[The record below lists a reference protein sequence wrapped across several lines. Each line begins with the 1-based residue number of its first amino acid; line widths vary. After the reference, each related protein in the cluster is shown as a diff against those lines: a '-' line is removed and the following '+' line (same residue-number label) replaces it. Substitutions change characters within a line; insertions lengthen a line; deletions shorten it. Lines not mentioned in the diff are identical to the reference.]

1 MSWKMRLE
9 SVSESVNDHL
19 RLRNDYLVAEN
30 RILRHQIDGRVQ
42 LTDRERKALAELS
55 AELGK
60 QALEAIATVARP
72 DTILAWNR
80 TFADQ
85 QVDTSKPPQSV
96 GRPRLGKAIEDLV
109 VCMARE
115 NRTWGYDRI
124 QGALTHL
131 GYTIS
136 DRAVGH
142 ILKRHGISPAPERHR
157 TVTWR
162 EFIRSHLDMW
172 LATDFFNR
180 EIWSWCGLLV
190 SCLLSFLHWGRHHIR
205 SVSYQT
211 RQDRRSFVRQ
221 ALEWS
226 AHRCRRGGFVKRW
239 PDPKRS
245 NVAKVCGGIW
255 RLHVSSVRS
264 ADPDPQTWVRWS
276 SCLLSIPNRYAM
288 DPLDGILVFVDSSG
302 TTIAKPHECL
312 MARIPFVRLS
322 KAIKDAARG

>member
-55 AELGK
+55 AELGTR
-60 QALEAIATVARP
+60 ALEAIATVARP

-85 QVDTSKPPQSV
+85 QVDTSEPHQSV
-96 GRPRLGKAIEDLV
+96 GCPRVDKEIEDLV

-131 GYTIS
+131 GYMIS

-142 ILKRHGISPAPERHR
+142 IFKRHSISPAPERHR
-157 TVTWR
+157 AVTWR
-162 EFIRSHLDMW
+162 ELSGPTW
-172 LATDFFNR
+172 T
-180 EIWSWCGLLV
+180 CGWPPTSSTVKSGVGVGCSSLV
-190 SCLLSFLHWGRHHIR
+190 C
-205 SVSYQT
+205 
-211 RQDRRSFVRQ
+211 
-221 ALEWS
+221 
-226 AHRCRRGGFVKRW
+226 
-239 PDPKRS
+239 
-245 NVAKVCGGIW
+245 
-255 RLHVSSVRS
+255 
-264 ADPDPQTWVRWS
+264 
-276 SCLLSIPNRYAM
+276 
-288 DPLDGILVFVDSSG
+288 
-302 TTIAKPHECL
+302 
-312 MARIPFVRLS
+312 
-322 KAIKDAARG
+322 

>member
-55 AELGK
+55 AELGTR
-60 QALEAIATVARP
+60 ALEAIATVARP

-131 GYTIS
+131 GYMIS
-136 DRAVGH
+136 DQAVGH
-142 ILKRHGISPAPERHR
+142 ILKRHGISPGPERHR
-157 TVTWR
+157 TVTWQ
-162 EFIRSHLDMW
+162 EFVRSHLDMW
-172 LATDFFNR
+172 LATDFFTS
-180 EIWSWCGLLV
+180 ESWRGVGLLI
-190 SCLLSFLHWGRHHIR
+190 SSLLCFIHVARHQSHTVGTTLHQHVQQMR
-205 SVSYQT
+205 SLVL
-211 RQDRRSFVRQ
+211 RS
-221 ALEWS
+221 LEVS
-226 AHRCRRGGFVKRW
+226 AHRQPWIRVVK
-239 PDPKRS
+239 K
-245 NVAKVCGGIW
+245 VA
-255 RLHVSSVRS
+255 R
-264 ADPDPQTWVRWS
+264 
-276 SCLLSIPNRYAM
+276 
-288 DPLDGILVFVDSSG
+288 
-302 TTIAKPHECL
+302 
-312 MARIPFVRLS
+312 
-322 KAIKDAARG
+322 

>member
-1 MSWKMRLE
+1 MSDVVAQVERGMSWKMRLE

-19 RLRNDYLVAEN
+19 RLRNDYLMAEN

-42 LTDRERKALAELS
+42 LTDSKRKALAELS
-55 AELGK
+55 AELGTR
-60 QALEAIATVARP
+60 ALEAIATVARP

-142 ILKRHGISPAPERHR
+142 ILKRHGISPGPERHR

-226 AHRCRRGGFVKRW
+226 AHGCRWGGFVKALA
-239 PDPKRS
+239 RS
-245 NVAKVCGGIW
+245 QALQC
-255 RLHVSSVRS
+255 SESVRGHMAS
-264 ADPDPQTWVRWS
+264 ACVFCEERRPGSPAMGQVVV
-276 SCLLSIPNRYAM
+276 LSVVYPKPIR
-288 DPLDGILVFVDSSG
+288 DGPTRRHPGLRGQLRDD
-302 TTIAKPHECL
+302 H
-312 MARIPFVRLS
+312 R
-322 KAIKDAARG
+322 KAA